1 VDFVLEGADACVQ
14 LADHRVGADDGLTAA
29 GFEFAAQEDDLL
41 GQQSLDVAGKV
52 HGVQGCLGKEPIDEC
67 VLFHT
72 VRLRRPGVERSD
84 TWPLRENPSSLRSS
98 PDVTLGKRD
107 SGYTRAIERTEMSK
121 ITVDARAC
129 IQCGACV
136 RVCAIASVFEIRDG
150 ASVAVRPERCWGCG
164 QCVSVCPVDAIDHD
178 AFPLEKCPLV
188 DNGRRPTAE
197 QLAILMQTRRST
209 RTFAERPVPRDIV
222 RDLVSASRWAPSAQ
236 NSQDVDWVAIDDRAR
251 IAEMS
256 KATVDE
262 IRRFS
267 RLMRH
272 PVLRGVLRLFLG
284 RELTKSAGSNP
295 RAGEELLDRWTE
307 GLDPIF
313 YNAPVV
319 LVGHTRSRRA
329 FARDDAIYAAYNLML
344 AAERQ
349 GLSTCQIGIFQMTA
363 EHSGK
368 VRRMLGLSEGR
379 TAQVTLVLGYPLH
392 PFRRLVPRRL
402 PELVW
407 NPR

>member
-1 VDFVLEGADACVQ
+1 LDK
-14 LADHRVGADDGLTAA
+14 
-29 GFEFAAQEDDLL
+29 
-41 GQQSLDVAGKV
+41 SLDKG
-52 HGVQGCLGKEPIDEC
+52 
-67 VLFHT
+67 
-72 VRLRRPGVERSD
+72 
-84 TWPLRENPSSLRSS
+84 SLAA
-98 PDVTLGKRD
+98 K
-107 SGYTRAIERTEMSK
+107 ERTFECK
-121 ITVDARAC
+121 VYYEDANGDVVCLDAVTGELKWGLDLVREFGATV
-129 IQCGACV
+129 
-136 RVCAIASVFEIRDG
+136 
-150 ASVAVRPERCWGCG
+150 PPWYTG
-164 QCVSVCPVDAIDHD
+164 QC
-178 AFPLEKCPLV
+178 PLI
-188 DNGRRPTAE
+188 DNGRQPTGE
-197 QLAILMQTRRST
+197 QLAILMRARRSA

-222 RDLVSASRWAPSAQ
+222 RDLASVSRWGPSAQ
-236 NSQDVDWVAIDDRAR
+236 NSQDVDWIAIDDRAR
-251 IAEMS
+251 ITEMS
-256 KATVDE
+256 KATLDE

-267 RLMRH
+267 HLMRH

-284 RELTKSAGSNP
+284 RELTKSAGRNP
-295 RAGEELLDRWTE
+295 RVGEELLDRWAK
-307 GLDPIF
+307 GLDPVF

-363 EHSGK
+363 EHSNK

-392 PFRRLVPRRL
+392 PFRRLVPRRM

>member
-1 VDFVLEGADACVQ
+1 
-14 LADHRVGADDGLTAA
+14 
-29 GFEFAAQEDDLL
+29 
-41 GQQSLDVAGKV
+41 
-52 HGVQGCLGKEPIDEC
+52 GVTRG
-67 VLFHT
+67 
-72 VRLRRPGVERSD
+72 
-84 TWPLRENPSSLRSS
+84 N
-98 PDVTLGKRD
+98 RD
-107 SGYTRAIERTEMSK
+107 SGYAWPIERIRMSK

-136 RVCAIASVFEIRDG
+136 RVCAIADVFEIRDG
-150 ASVAVRPERCWGCG
+150 ASVAARPEKCWGCG

-188 DNGRRPTAE
+188 DNGRQPTGE
-197 QLAILMQTRRST
+197 QLAILMRARRSA

-222 RDLVSASRWAPSAQ
+222 RDLASVSRWGPSAQ

-251 IAEMS
+251 ITEMS
-256 KATVDE
+256 KATLDE

-267 RLMRH
+267 HLMRH
-272 PVLRGVLRLFLG
+272 PVLRWVLRLFLG
-284 RELTKSAGSNP
+284 RELTKSAGRNP
-295 RAGEELLDRWTE
+295 RAGEELLDRWAK
-307 GLDPIF
+307 GLDPVF

-363 EHSGK
+363 EHSNK

-392 PFRRLVPRRL
+392 PFRRLVPRRM

>member
-1 VDFVLEGADACVQ
+1 
-14 LADHRVGADDGLTAA
+14 
-29 GFEFAAQEDDLL
+29 
-41 GQQSLDVAGKV
+41 
-52 HGVQGCLGKEPIDEC
+52 
-67 VLFHT
+67 
-72 VRLRRPGVERSD
+72 
-84 TWPLRENPSSLRSS
+84 
-98 PDVTLGKRD
+98 
-107 SGYTRAIERTEMSK
+107 MSK

-136 RVCAIASVFEIRDG
+136 RVCAIADVFEIRDG
-150 ASVAVRPERCWGCG
+150 ASVAVRPEKCWGCG

-188 DNGRRPTAE
+188 DNGRQPTGE
-197 QLAILMQTRRST
+197 QLAILMRARRSA

-222 RDLVSASRWAPSAQ
+222 RDLASVSRWGPSAQ
-236 NSQDVDWVAIDDRAR
+236 NSQDVDWIAIDDRAR
-251 IAEMS
+251 ITEMS
-256 KATVDE
+256 KATLDE

-267 RLMRH
+267 HLMRH
-272 PVLRGVLRLFLG
+272 PLLRGILRLFLG

-295 RAGEELLDRWTE
+295 RAGEELLDRWAK
-307 GLDPIF
+307 GLDPVF

-363 EHSGK
+363 EHSNK

-392 PFRRLVPRRL
+392 PFRRLVPRRM